1 MIAVSQTLVAALA
14 AVAFSAAAA
23 TASACHAR
31 KSGRI
36 DPGLGSTIAA
46 RGSQLGARS
55 SRSCA
60 LTGQRHARTAAAD
73 ELLTRATLRLRYVGS
88 PALAPGVSHVRL
100 ALNGDTIATLPFSAA
115 TAGTLV
121 ERAVEVDSRL
131 LIGFNKLTMTLIA
144 TPGSDSAPGTE
155 AAPGLWADIAASSE
169 LELTLQPLVLADD
182 LAILPEPFFDAH
194 DQRRLVVPFAFGA
207 KPSQATL
214 RAAADVASWLGVLA
228 RWRGVRTP
236 PSFDAPTT
244 GHTVAFVANDERPSF
259 LASVPPA
266 TGPELRLITHPG
278 DAGSKLLLVMG
289 RNGEDLKVAADALVS
304 GIALSGPRVQV
315 KRVDDKV
322 LAPYEAPAWVALGEP
337 TKLGDLTDWAQQLEA
352 SGRPPQLDPVKVD
365 MRLPPDLAA
374 WRGPGIP
381 LTLKLQYTPPAC
393 ATDAYL
399 EVAVNDQ
406 LIQSVALRFA
416 NEAIIDTKQVFI
428 PYYRLRS
435 RMELALAFRFPVKD
449 EPQCRDPRAPPI
461 KAVVLP
467 ESTID
472 FTGIPHYV
480 RMPNLAHFAT
490 IGYPFT
496 RRADLADTVVVL
508 PDEAAPAD
516 IETMLSVMARMGEAT
531 GRAATR
537 AHHHAEGR
545 GRAPGRGHPRDR
557 RAAAAQSL
565 LARWTEQMPITFSGI
580 MRASVST
587 ARMDAVY
594 DWLGLRRRRY
604 RGGPQVNFEERGP
617 RPRLR
622 VRVAG
627 DARAKRGRRDRPRSG
642 PAHAPGRCPRRSRH
656 APRREGQCFLR
667 ARRQGAERARGPD
680 LHRGP
685 HAVLHRVGL
694 LAFAAPRGRRHRRHR
709 DPHPPGIRGVRD
721 PQSLRGVAKGAA
733 RLMRARIAAVALI
746 ACCVAAVA
754 LGADPSR
761 AAHGAREFGATA
773 RATTRARGLAK
784 VSAWRPTAPKR
795 WAACAHPDRREPDRD
810 AQATLER
817 LRAARPG
824 DPAVARYRRCFAC
837 GPDREKLRDAR
848 NIARRA
854 FDEAVQAY
862 RALFPRAS

>member
-1 MIAVSQTLVAALA
+1 MTIGEMIAVSRALGVALA
-14 AVAFSAAAA
+14 VVAFSAAAA
-23 TASACHAR
+23 TAPPAAPAKAGASASASVPTITRSAR
-31 KSGRI
+31 F
-36 DPGLGSTIAA
+36 
-46 RGSQLGARS
+46 SQLGARS
-55 SRSCA
+55 SLQLRGDGDSATLDFGCRS
-60 LTGQRHARTAAAD
+60 D
-73 ELLTRATLRLRYVGS
+73 ELVTRATLRLRYVGS

-121 ERAVEVDSRL
+121 ERAVEVDPRL
-131 LIGFNKLTMTLIA
+131 LIGFNKLTMTLVA
-144 TPGSDSAPGTE
+144 TPGSDAAPSAE

-169 LELTLQPLVLADD
+169 LDLTLQPLALADD

-244 GHTVAFVANDERPSF
+244 GHTIAFVANDERPSF

-304 GIALSGPRVQV
+304 GITLSGSRVQV
-315 KRVDDKV
+315 KRVEDKV
-322 LAPYEAPAWVALGEP
+322 LSPYEAPAWVALGEP

-435 RMELALAFRFPVKD
+435 RMELAFAFRFPVKD
-449 EPQCRDPRAPPI
+449 EPQCRDPRSPPI

-472 FTGIPHYV
+472 FTGVPHYV

-516 IETMLSVMARMGEAT
+516 IETMLSMMARMGEAT

-537 AHHHAEGR
+537 VR
-545 GRAPGRGHPRDR
+545 ITTPKD
-557 RAAAAQSL
+557 AAALQDADILVIGAPPQQSL

-580 MRASVST
+580 QRASVST
-587 ARMDAVY
+587 VRLDAVY
-594 DWLGLRRRRY
+594 DWLGLA
-604 RGGPQVNFEERGP
+604 PPPDTAVATQVNFEGTGP
-617 RPRLR
+617 AAALYAFESP
-622 VRVAG
+622 VT
-627 DARAKRGRRDRPRSG
+627 RGRSVVVATALVPDQLRRLVDALDDRDMRRAVKGSAAFVLGDRVQSVLVGPTYTVGHMPFYTGWGYWLSQRP
-642 PAHAPGRCPRRSRH
+642 
-656 APRREGQCFLR
+656 EI
-667 ARRQGAERARGPD
+667 
-680 LHRGP
+680 
-685 HAVLHRVGL
+685 VG
-694 LAFAAPRGRRHRRHR
+694 
-709 DPHPPGIRGVRD
+709 V
-721 PQSLRGVAKGAA
+721 
-733 RLMRARIAAVALI
+733 
-746 ACCVAAVA
+746 
-754 LGADPSR
+754 
-761 AAHGAREFGATA
+761 GATA
-773 RATTRARGLAK
+773 ILILLGFAAYVIRNRF
-784 VSAWRPTAPKR
+784 VAWRKR
-795 WAACAHPDRREPDRD
+795 
-810 AQATLER
+810 
-817 LRAARPG
+817 
-824 DPAVARYRRCFAC
+824 
-837 GPDREKLRDAR
+837 
-848 NIARRA
+848 RRA
-854 FDEAVQAY
+854 
-862 RALFPRAS
+862 

>member
-1 MIAVSQTLVAALA
+1 MTIGEMIAVSRALVAALA

-23 TASACHAR
+23 TAPPGAPAKAGASASAPVPTITRSAR
-31 KSGRI
+31 F
-36 DPGLGSTIAA
+36 
-46 RGSQLGARS
+46 SQLGARS
-55 SRSCA
+55 LLRMRGDGDSATLDFGCRS
-60 LTGQRHARTAAAD
+60 D
-73 ELLTRATLRLRYVGS
+73 ELVTRATLRLRYVGS

-121 ERAVEVDSRL
+121 ERAVEVDPRL

-144 TPGSDSAPGTE
+144 APGSDAAPSAE
-155 AAPGLWADIAASSE
+155 APGLWADIAGSSE

-182 LAILPEPFFDAH
+182 LAILPEPFFDTH
-194 DQRRLVVPFAFGA
+194 DQRRVVVPFAFGA

-214 RAAADVASWLGVLA
+214 RAAVDVASWLGVLA

-278 DAGSKLLLVMG
+278 DAGSKMLLVMG
-289 RNGEDLKVAADALVS
+289 RNGEDLKIAADALVS
-304 GIALSGPRVQV
+304 GIALSGPRAQV
-315 KRVDDKV
+315 KRVEDKV

-352 SGRPPQLDPVKVD
+352 SGRAPQLDPVKVD

-374 WRGPGIP
+374 WRGPGIS

-449 EPQCRDPRAPPI
+449 EPQCRDPRSPPI
-461 KAVVLP
+461 KALVLP

-508 PDEAAPAD
+508 PDQAAPAD
-516 IETMLSVMARMGEAT
+516 LETMLSMMARMGEAT

-537 AHHHAEGR
+537 VRIATPKDVGAFQDADILVIG
-545 GRAPGRGHPRDR
+545 APPQ
-557 RAAAAQSL
+557 QSL

-587 ARMDAVY
+587 VRMDAVY
-594 DWLGLRRRRY
+594 DWLGLA
-604 RGGPQVNFEERGP
+604 PPPDTAVATQVNFEGTGP
-617 RPRLR
+617 AAALYAFESP
-622 VRVAG
+622 VT
-627 DARAKRGRRDRPRSG
+627 RGRNVVVATALVPDQLMRLVDALDDRDM
-642 PAHAPGRCPRRSRH
+642 
-656 APRREGQCFLR
+656 RREVKGSAAFVLGDRVQSVLV
-667 ARRQGAERARGPD
+667 GPTYT
-680 LHRGP
+680 
-685 HAVLHRVGL
+685 VGDMP
-694 LAFAAPRGRRHRRHR
+694 FYTGWGYWFSQRPEVV
-709 DPHPPGIRGVRD
+709 GI
-721 PQSLRGVAKGAA
+721 
-733 RLMRARIAAVALI
+733 
-746 ACCVAAVA
+746 
-754 LGADPSR
+754 
-761 AAHGAREFGATA
+761 GATVILILL
-773 RATTRARGLAK
+773 GLAAYLIRNR
-784 VSAWRPTAPKR
+784 VV
-795 WAACAHPDRREPDRD
+795 AC
-810 AQATLER
+810 
-817 LRAARPG
+817 
-824 DPAVARYRRCFAC
+824 
-837 GPDREKLRDAR
+837 
-848 NIARRA
+848 
-854 FDEAVQAY
+854 
-862 RALFPRAS
+862 

>member
-1 MIAVSQTLVAALA
+1 MTIGEMIAVSRALGVALA

-23 TASACHAR
+23 TAPPAAPAKAGASASASVPTITRSAR
-31 KSGRI
+31 F
-36 DPGLGSTIAA
+36 
-46 RGSQLGARS
+46 SQLGARS
-55 SRSCA
+55 SLQLRGDGDSATLDFGCRS
-60 LTGQRHARTAAAD
+60 D
-73 ELLTRATLRLRYVGS
+73 ELVTRATLRLRYVGS

-121 ERAVEVDSRL
+121 ERAVEVDPRL
-131 LIGFNKLTMTLIA
+131 LIGFNKLTMTLVA
-144 TPGSDSAPGTE
+144 TPGSDAAPSAE

-169 LELTLQPLVLADD
+169 LDLTLQPLALADD

-244 GHTVAFVANDERPSF
+244 GHTIAFVANDERPSF

-304 GIALSGPRVQV
+304 GITLSGSRVQV
-315 KRVDDKV
+315 KRVEDKV
-322 LAPYEAPAWVALGEP
+322 LSPYEAPAWVALGEP

-365 MRLPPDLAA
+365 MRVPPDLAA

-435 RMELALAFRFPVKD
+435 RMELAFAFRFPVKD
-449 EPQCRDPRAPPI
+449 EPQCRDPRSPPI

-472 FTGIPHYV
+472 FTGVPHYV

-516 IETMLSVMARMGEAT
+516 IETMLSMMARMGEAT

-537 AHHHAEGR
+537 VR
-545 GRAPGRGHPRDR
+545 ITTPKD
-557 RAAAAQSL
+557 AAALQDADILVIGAPPQQSL

-580 MRASVST
+580 QRASVST
-587 ARMDAVY
+587 VRLDAVY
-594 DWLGLRRRRY
+594 DWLGLA
-604 RGGPQVNFEERGP
+604 PPPDTAVATQVNFEGTGP
-617 RPRLR
+617 AAALYAFESP
-622 VRVAG
+622 VT
-627 DARAKRGRRDRPRSG
+627 RGRSVVVATALVPDQLMRLVDALDDRDMRRAVKGSAAFVLGDRVQSVLVGPTYTVGHMPFYTGWGYWLSQRPEIVG
-642 PAHAPGRCPRRSRH
+642 I
-656 APRREGQCFLR
+656 
-667 ARRQGAERARGPD
+667 GATVI
-680 LHRGP
+680 LI
-685 HAVLHRVGL
+685 L
-694 LAFAAPRGRRHRRHR
+694 LGFAAYV
-709 DPHPPGIRGVRD
+709 IRNRFV
-721 PQSLRGVAKGAA
+721 
-733 RLMRARIAAVALI
+733 
-746 ACCVAAVA
+746 
-754 LGADPSR
+754 
-761 AAHGAREFGATA
+761 
-773 RATTRARGLAK
+773 
-784 VSAWRPTAPKR
+784 AWRKR
-795 WAACAHPDRREPDRD
+795 
-810 AQATLER
+810 
-817 LRAARPG
+817 
-824 DPAVARYRRCFAC
+824 
-837 GPDREKLRDAR
+837 
-848 NIARRA
+848 RRA
-854 FDEAVQAY
+854 
-862 RALFPRAS
+862 

>member
-1 MIAVSQTLVAALA
+1 MIAVSRALVAALA
-14 AVAFSAAAA
+14 AVTFSAAAA
-23 TASACHAR
+23 TAPPAAPAKAGASASASVPTISRSAR
-31 KSGRI
+31 F
-36 DPGLGSTIAA
+36 
-46 RGSQLGARS
+46 SQLGARS
-55 SRSCA
+55 SLQLRGDGDSATLDFGCRS
-60 LTGQRHARTAAAD
+60 D
-73 ELLTRATLRLRYVGS
+73 ELVTRATLRLRYVGS

-121 ERAVEVDSRL
+121 ERAVEVDPRL
-131 LIGFNKLTMTLIA
+131 LIGFNKLTMTLVA
-144 TPGSDSAPGTE
+144 APGSDAAPGTE

-169 LELTLQPLVLADD
+169 LELTLQPLALADD

-236 PSFDAPTT
+236 PSFDSPTI

-266 TGPELRLITHPG
+266 TGPELRLITHPR

-304 GIALSGPRVQV
+304 GIALSGARVQV
-315 KRVDDKV
+315 KRVEDKV

-435 RMELALAFRFPVKD
+435 RMELAFAFRFPVKD
-449 EPQCRDPRAPPI
+449 EPQCRDPRSPPI

-516 IETMLSVMARMGEAT
+516 IETMLSMMARMGEAT

-537 AHHHAEGR
+537 VR
-545 GRAPGRGHPRDR
+545 ITTPKD
-557 RAAAAQSL
+557 AAALQDADILVIGSPPQQSL

-594 DWLGLRRRRY
+594 DWLGLA
-604 RGGPQVNFEERGP
+604 PPPDSSVATQVNFEGTGP
-617 RPRLR
+617 AAALYAFESP
-622 VRVAG
+622 VT
-627 DARAKRGRRDRPRSG
+627 RGRSVVVATALVPDQLMRLVDALDDRDM
-642 PAHAPGRCPRRSRH
+642 
-656 APRREGQCFLR
+656 RREVKGSAAFVLGNRVQSVLV
-667 ARRQGAERARGPD
+667 GPTYT
-680 LHRGP
+680 
-685 HAVLHRVGL
+685 VGHL
-694 LAFAAPRGRRHRRHR
+694 PFYTGWGYWLSQRPEVV
-709 DPHPPGIRGVRD
+709 GV
-721 PQSLRGVAKGAA
+721 
-733 RLMRARIAAVALI
+733 
-746 ACCVAAVA
+746 
-754 LGADPSR
+754 
-761 AAHGAREFGATA
+761 GATA
-773 RATTRARGLAK
+773 ILILLGFAAYVIRNRF
-784 VSAWRPTAPKR
+784 VAWRKR
-795 WAACAHPDRREPDRD
+795 
-810 AQATLER
+810 
-817 LRAARPG
+817 
-824 DPAVARYRRCFAC
+824 
-837 GPDREKLRDAR
+837 
-848 NIARRA
+848 RRA
-854 FDEAVQAY
+854 
-862 RALFPRAS
+862 